1 MSSAGEN
8 TMKDINRRS
17 FLKQSLLI
25 STTSIAFCEAL
36 LAKAEWSAA
45 DFAPG
50 SFDVTIKQ
58 LTKGKPIV
66 DSDNIDLSI
75 PEIAENGA
83 LVPLTVTTS
92 LKDVKSIAI
101 VIEQN
106 PVPLA
111 IQAILLPELEAF
123 LSARIKIASSSF
135 VFAIVEGEKVCYSV
149 KKKVKVTI
157 GGCGG

>member
-1 MSSAGEN
+1 
-8 TMKDINRRS
+8 MKINRRK
-17 FLKQSLLI
+17 FLK
-25 STTSIAFCEAL
+25 TTVAFSAAGIAL
-36 LAKAEWSAA
+36 LESSLVQAEWLAA

-50 SFDVTIKQ
+50 SFDATMKQ
-58 LTKGKPIV
+58 LLKGKPIV
-66 DSDNIDLSI
+66 ESDKVEINI

-83 LVPLTVTTS
+83 LVPVTVSSS
-92 LKDVKSIAI
+92 LKDIKKIAI

-111 IQAILLPELEAF
+111 IQAILMPELEPF
-123 LSARIKIASSSF
+123 MSARLKIASSSF
-135 VFAIVEGEKVCYSV
+135 VFAIAEGEKVCYSV